1 MQADIDSFLIS
12 KAFAKTIDMVKK
24 NHPAVQTRSE
34 NHYVPI
40 YLPIL
45 CNQIT
50 DEKEMVQRISEQSSE
65 V

>member
-12 KAFAKTIDMVKK
+12 KAFAKTIYMVKK
-24 NHPAVQTRSE
+24 NHPVQTRSG